1 MWTEARVTQLTHLWD
16 AGVGT
21 AEIGD
26 RLGMTKNAIIGKA
39 HRIGLK
45 ARRASPKRSRA
56 QLLKL
61 NGQTCQ
67 WPFGDPGTP
76 DFRFCGGATISGKS
90 YCTEHYARAYIRVS
104 LRRSDALRPD
114 KANAA

>member
-1 MWTEARVTQLTHLWD
+1 MAWTDERVAQLKQLWE

-21 AEIGD
+21 AEIGE

-45 ARRASPKRSRA
+45 ARRASPRRSRA

-67 WPFGDPGTP
+67 WPSGDPGTAE
-76 DFRFCGGATISGKS
+76 FRFCGTPAIRGKS
-90 YCTEHYARAYIRVS
+90 YCPDHYARAYIRVS
-104 LRRSDALRPD
+104 VAEAD
-114 KANAA
+114 KADAA